1 MSVCVDIGT
10 AQLKKDGEELCG
22 DSMEVVHTDTD
33 HIVVVADGLGSGVK
47 ANILSRLTAKTAG
60 TMLRMGGQIDDVI
73 ETLAQ
78 TLPICKVRKLA
89 YSTFTILQ
97 INRNGQAYLVE
108 YENPLSYIGKN
119 NGLQNVERNER
130 IIGGKLIKECY
141 FTVTENNWLV
151 IVTDGIIHAGA
162 GRTMNMAWDRER
174 VGMYLAGT
182 YSPAMSAQE
191 WAREIARLCSHIY
204 AGKPADDASV
214 AVIKVRRP
222 QHVAVLI
229 GPPRNNEDDAEV
241 VDKLVRT
248 EGIKVVCGGTTG
260 SIVARVLGRELSVDS
275 SSRNDRVP
283 PASAI
288 AGIDLVT
295 EGAVTLIDA
304 MDHLKKKSGIKDL
317 RGRDGASRLAAI
329 LLSADS
335 VHFIVGTAANPARQG
350 SEMPAIYI
358 YKQYIIRDLIR
369 ILIDMGKS
377 VSEEYY

>member
-1 MSVCVDIGT
+1 
-10 AQLKKDGEELCG
+10 
-22 DSMEVVHTDTD
+22 
-33 HIVVVADGLGSGVK
+33 
-47 ANILSRLTAKTAG
+47 
-60 TMLRMGGQIDDVI
+60 
-73 ETLAQ
+73 
-78 TLPICKVRKLA
+78 
-89 YSTFTILQ
+89 
-97 INRNGQAYLVE
+97 
-108 YENPLSYIGKN
+108 
-119 NGLQNVERNER
+119 
-130 IIGGKLIKECY
+130 
-141 FTVTENNWLV
+141 
-151 IVTDGIIHAGA
+151 
-162 GRTMNMAWDRER
+162 
-174 VGMYLAGT
+174 
-182 YSPAMSAQE
+182 
-191 WAREIARLCSHIY
+191 
-204 AGKPADDASV
+204 
-214 AVIKVRRP
+214 
-222 QHVAVLI
+222 
-229 GPPRNNEDDAEV
+229 
-241 VDKLVRT
+241 

-335 VHFIVGTAANPARQG
+335 VHFIVGTAANPAQQG